1 MTEHDCPICRLLR
14 DRIEYLEERLE
25 RAEQAAEQGILHA
38 PFEWALNR
46 QQEVVARCLARG
58 PVTVDG
64 LLAALE
70 HDRPSQ
76 DGRSRKLVRVLMH
89 GLRQRIRDYGWIIL
103 PANRA
108 PVGAYRLL
116 PEQQGA
122 FRAALRADGDHAYP
136 SITSR
141 SKAA

>member
-70 HDRPSQ
+70 HDQPTA
-76 DGRSRKLVRVLMH
+76 DGRSRKHVRVLVT
-89 GLRQRIRDYGWIIL
+89 GLRRRVSDLGWIIL
-103 PANRA
+103 GANRS
-108 PVGAYRLL
+108 PVGAYRML
-116 PEQQGA
+116 PEQQSA
-122 FRAALRADGDHAYP
+122 FQAAMRGDADAAYP
-136 SITSR
+136 SIISR